1 MEVAELG
8 HKLKD
13 STAISHSNKQLYII
27 LIGTAKNNRSH
38 FRNIVHART
47 AVICACIIMTNYI
60 PMNLKC
66 IILEMFSLK
75 CSPTH
80 LIKIIFIFL
89 C

>member
-1 MEVAELG
+1 MAVTELG
-8 HKLKD
+8 YKLKD
-13 STAISHSNKQLYII
+13 STARPSSNKQLYII

-47 AVICACIIMTNYI
+47 VVICACIVMTNYI

-75 CSPTH
+75 CNPIH